1 MSTGPKHGWGGKR
14 EGAGRK
20 PTTFSAQVL
29 AERRQLAK
37 EIAEQKGKTVDRIL
51 LDFIYDEEEK
61 KRDRAAY
68 MKLWYDIS
76 EPRIQEGGE
85 ADKANG
91 PGIYLPEEKPDPSVV
106 VPIKKTV

>member
-20 PTTFSAQVL
+20 PDTLSAATL
-29 AERRQLAK
+29 RERLHRAK
-37 EIAEQKGKTVDRIL
+37 ERAEKEGKTVDEIL
-51 LDFIYDEEEK
+51 LDFVYDSEMSK
-61 KRDRAAY
+61 KDRISS
-68 MKLWYDIS
+68 MKLWYDVTT
-76 EPRIQEGGE
+76 PKIQEGGE

-106 VPIKKTV
+106 VPIKQAG